1 MNRKL
6 IPHALRQCKVGTI
19 FYSLL
24 QNDISSIRISK
35 SVTHFECFSLSTII
49 SVLKHICSQK
59 KNRINKQVWSWKR
72 SPVVPHLKAVSPSY
86 HPFVPLSS
94 SLKCFWRRKFLTQW
108 IEISVQLKWMLA
120 DYKSSVGI
128 RVESVLTKNSIE
140 VIFFPLKT
148 QVFLICQVC
157 TPLYLTAYK
166 RL

>member
-1 MNRKL
+1 MNTKL

-86 HPFVPLSS
+86 HPFVPLSR

-120 DYKSSVGI
+120 DYKSSVSI

-148 QVFLICQVC
+148 RFFNMPSMHTSLFNS
-157 TPLYLTAYK
+157 L
-166 RL
+166 